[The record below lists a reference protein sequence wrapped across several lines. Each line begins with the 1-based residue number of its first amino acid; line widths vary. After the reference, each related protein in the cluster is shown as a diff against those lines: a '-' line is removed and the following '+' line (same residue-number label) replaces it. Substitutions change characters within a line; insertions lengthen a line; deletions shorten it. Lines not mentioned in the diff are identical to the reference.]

1 MKFWALFVLL
11 NSAALLAAQTTDRTD
26 TTWHALSGFVLDQ
39 PGQLAIRSDIMA
51 QKPFSVT
58 GPRGA
63 LLGQQDGSFEAWIF
77 PWKILSNLR
86 IQADMKDYPVPI
98 DVNQQAATID
108 VRPGHTI
115 ITFSHANFTIREILF
130 TPQQAPDGVGALAFY
145 QIEAVRPMTLT
156 FSFTPEMK
164 RMWPALSDDRPSPE
178 WVKRGESGFYVLH
191 LNAPDHA
198 AAIAM
203 PDAQY
208 GILAPY
214 QERPKNYPVQFVLHF
229 DPATDTDKLFPLL
242 MATADTAADATT
254 VALGLRLQELD
265 GQLQTLYSGTQAYYS
280 KFSSKHLSIDTP
292 DEKLNQ
298 AFSWAEVAI
307 DQLRVQT
314 TPSHAETALVAG
326 FYTSGDSARPGFGW
340 YFGRDALWTLYAVN
354 SYGDFQLTRDELNFL
369 IKRQSP
375 EGKIIHE
382 WAQTADLVDWKSLP
396 YAYASADANPLLLMA
411 SDDYFKVSGDTGF
424 IETNWEALERT
435 WKFECSHDSDG
446 DGIYENTEG
455 SGWVES
461 WPPGMPHQEIY
472 LAALDQQAST
482 AMADLARAT
491 GHTEVA
497 QQAAARAARIG
508 AAIEKEYLLPGGG
521 FYAFSRNVDGSLDPS
536 PTIFPAVASWDGSYQ
551 LQHAQ
556 PMFDRWAAQ
565 EFSTDWGT
573 RDLSPTVSFYDPISY
588 HQGTVWPLYTG
599 WVAVSEYRNGRSLS
613 AYAHLMQNADLTW
626 AQDPGAV
633 TELLSGRFFAPLG
646 RSTSHQLWSSAMV
659 ISPVLRGLFGLDWDA
674 AANKLTVTPSLPA
687 QWDKAALHHLPL
699 AGTDVDLE
707 MTRDGTVLVVRA
719 TDPSARQVVL
729 ASHTHGAQGAGNEL
743 RIPLP
748 AVEVGLD
755 HALPEPGSTT
765 QQMKVIDQQSSMNS
779 LTLTL
784 SAPANSRQTIML
796 RVNDTHARVHIEGA
810 QMPPEDSLV
819 RPVQIDFSA
828 GEGYVEKTVKFTWSL
843 SGRSGGSPRIHAG
856 EERFSAPGK
865 VLNFDHALQ
874 RSGKGSQL

>member
-11 NSAALLAAQTTDRTD
+11 NSAAFLAAQTTDRTD

-39 PGQLAIRSDIMA
+39 PGELAIRSDIMA
-51 QKPFSVT
+51 QKPFTVT

-130 TPQQAPDGVGALAFY
+130 TPQEAPAGVGALVFY
-145 QIEAVRPMTLT
+145 QIAAVRPMTLT

-178 WVKRGESGFYVLH
+178 WVKSGASGFYVLH

-198 AAIAM
+198 AAVAM
-203 PDAQY
+203 PDAQA
-208 GILAPY
+208 GIMAPY

-254 VALGLRLQELD
+254 AALGVRLQNLN
-265 GQLQTLYSGTQAYYS
+265 GQFQALYSGTQIYYS
-280 KFSSKHLSIDTP
+280 KFSRKHLSIDTP

-354 SYGDFQLTRDELNFL
+354 SYGDFQLTKDELNFL

-375 EGKIIHE
+375 EGRIIHE

-396 YAYASADANPLLLMA
+396 YAFASADANPLLLMA
-411 SDDYFKVSGDTGF
+411 SEDYLRISGDIQF
-424 IETNWEALERT
+424 IRTNWDALEKA
-435 WKFECSHDSDG
+435 WVFESSHDSDG

-482 AMADLARAT
+482 AMASLARAM
-491 GHTEVA
+491 GHTEIA
-497 QQAAARAARIG
+497 QQAESRAGKIG

-521 FYAFSRNVDGSLDPS
+521 FYAFSRNPDGSTDPS
-536 PTIFPAVASWDGSYQ
+536 PTIFPAVASWDGTFK
-551 LQHAQ
+551 LEHAQ
-556 PMFDRWAAQ
+556 PMFDRWAAS

-573 RDLSPTVSFYDPISY
+573 RDLSPTVSFFDPISY

-599 WVAVSEYRNGRSLS
+599 WAAVSEYRNGRSLS
-613 AYAHLMQNADLTW
+613 AFAHLMQNADLTW
-626 AQDPGAV
+626 AQEPGAV
-633 TELLSGRFFAPLG
+633 TELLSGQFFAPLG

-659 ISPVLRGLFGLDWDA
+659 ISPVLRGLFGLEWDTERD
-674 AANKLTVTPSLPA
+674 KLTVTPSLPA
-687 QWDKAALHHLPL
+687 QWDKAALHHVPF
-699 AGTDVDLE
+699 AGGELDLE
-707 MTRDGTVLVVRA
+707 MKRDGSILTVRA
-719 TDPSARQVVL
+719 TGPAASPLTL
-729 ASHTHGAQGAGNEL
+729 ASRTPGAKAKGNLLE
-743 RIPLP
+743 IPLP
-748 AVEVGLD
+748 AVEAGID
-755 HALPEPGSTT
+755 HALPEPGATT
-765 QQMKVIDQQSSMNS
+765 QQMKVIDEQSSRDS

-784 SAPANSRQTIML
+784 SAPPNSHQTILL
-796 RVNDTHARVHIEGA
+796 RVNDPHAKLQSEGA
-810 QMPPEDSLV
+810 QAPTGNSSL
-819 RPVQIDFSA
+819 RPVPVDFGA
-828 GEGYVEKTVKFTWSL
+828 GEGYVEKTVKFTW
-843 SGRSGGSPRIHAG
+843 
-856 EERFSAPGK
+856 
-865 VLNFDHALQ
+865 
-874 RSGKGSQL
+874 